1 MPHTKNEKQ
10 LLGEALSELVSSIRN
25 GASFDKIRIGLM
37 ATGSELGQE
46 ELLAGALSAMEQD
59 PRLQVIPIGP
69 VNPNYPSLEWIATE
83 DCDADVAAAMEKGLA
98 DGSLAAAVAL
108 HYPFPMG
115 VTTIGR
121 VITPAKGRP
130 LFIASTTG
138 SSASDRVEAMV
149 RNAIYGIA
157 AAKACGIAKPQVGIL
172 NVDGAQT
179 VFRILSKLA
188 EKGYPISF
196 AQSKRSD
203 GGAILRGNDALMGSA
218 DVCVTDTL
226 TGNIMM
232 KFFSAWSSG
241 GSYEACGWG
250 YGPSTGEGWK
260 RVISIISRASGS
272 PVVAGAL
279 TYTAQA
285 VRGNLPDLC
294 AAEIKAA
301 KQAGLDALL
310 EEYQARTTTSAPAV
324 SAPPAEPTGEEIH
337 GIDVLAIEDATR
349 ALWGKGIYAE
359 SAMGCTGPVVKVPA
373 HRLHEAEAVLKEQGY
388 L

>member
-1 MPHTKNEKQ
+1 M
-10 LLGEALSELVSSIRN
+10 
-25 GASFDKIRIGLM
+25 
-37 ATGSELGQE
+37 
-46 ELLAGALSAMEQD
+46 
-59 PRLQVIPIGP
+59 
-69 VNPNYPSLEWIATE
+69 
-83 DCDADVAAAMEKGLA
+83 AAAR
-98 DGSLAAAVAL
+98 AVW
-108 HYPFPMG
+108 
-115 VTTIGR
+115 
-121 VITPAKGRP
+121 
-130 LFIASTTG
+130 
-138 SSASDRVEAMV
+138 
-149 RNAIYGIA
+149 
-157 AAKACGIAKPQVGIL
+157 AC
-172 NVDGAQT
+172 
-179 VFRILSKLA
+179 
-188 EKGYPISF
+188 
-196 AQSKRSD
+196 
-203 GGAILRGNDALMGSA
+203 
-218 DVCVTDTL
+218 C
-226 TGNIMM
+226 
-232 KFFSAWSSG
+232 G